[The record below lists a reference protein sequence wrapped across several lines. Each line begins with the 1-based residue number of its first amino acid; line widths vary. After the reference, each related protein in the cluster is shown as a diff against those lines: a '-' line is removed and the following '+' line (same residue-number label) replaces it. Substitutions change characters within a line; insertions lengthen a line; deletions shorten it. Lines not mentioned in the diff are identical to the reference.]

1 MINSKWART
10 SASLVALLL
19 ISFSLYSCKDKSEIV
34 GGGSDINNPPAVET
48 IALSGQVIN
57 YVTGAP
63 IKDATVDIKGGSSI
77 EMTLITDS
85 QGKYAADIESSSN
98 VNLTI
103 IASKDNFVTDTLSV
117 FATIGQPLNAPPVVL
132 HPTGSGTIPSG
143 DPVSIYI
150 ASVSF
155 PTIGVKESGA
165 QETTA
170 MVFVVQDSAG
180 IPVDLDH
187 SVTVN
192 FYIAAGPGGG
202 ELLSPSSV
210 NTNNLGQAVVNLT
223 SGTKAGVVQVIA
235 EVLPAKT
242 IKSQPVSVTIH
253 GGLPDQDHFSIAPAK
268 VNFAGYNIYGLQD
281 GITAF
286 VGDKYANPVRPG
298 TAVYFTTTG
307 GIIEGST
314 LTDDQGIGSVQLIS
328 SAPQPNDPVL
338 GPGFGRITAT
348 TVDENQTVISDE
360 TVVLFSGVPQISI
373 NPTSFDIPNG
383 GTQLFTYT
391 VSDQNNNPLVEGTT
405 IVVQVEGEDTGASGD
420 LNVTL
425 PDTQSPLWTQFGFS
439 VYDVA
444 DTTDQLKTVTVK
456 ITSSGPNGGAH
467 IIINGVHH

>member
-1 MINSKWART
+1 M
-10 SASLVALLL
+10 
-19 ISFSLYSCKDKSEIV
+19 
-34 GGGSDINNPPAVET
+34 
-48 IALSGQVIN
+48 
-57 YVTGAP
+57 
-63 IKDATVDIKGGSSI
+63 
-77 EMTLITDS
+77 
-85 QGKYAADIESSSN
+85 
-98 VNLTI
+98 
-103 IASKDNFVTDTLSV
+103 
-117 FATIGQPLNAPPVVL
+117 
-132 HPTGSGTIPSG
+132 
-143 DPVSIYI
+143 
-150 ASVSF
+150 
-155 PTIGVKESGA
+155 
-165 QETTA
+165 
-170 MVFVVQDSAG
+170 
-180 IPVDLDH
+180 
-187 SVTVN
+187 
-192 FYIAAGPGGG
+192 
-202 ELLSPSSV
+202 
-210 NTNNLGQAVVNLT
+210 
-223 SGTKAGVVQVIA
+223 
-235 EVLPAKT
+235 
-242 IKSQPVSVTIH
+242 
-253 GGLPDQDHFSIAPAK
+253 
-268 VNFAGYNIYGLQD
+268 
-281 GITAF
+281 
-286 VGDKYANPVRPG
+286 GDKYANPVRPG

-444 DTTDQLKTVTVK
+444 DTTDQLKTVSVK